1 MDINLVLKK
10 AVNLHLSKKLDEAEE
25 LYKKILKNNPNHL
38 DALNNLASIY
48 NYKKK
53 HEQAKDLLEIV
64 LKNQPNNTDALNNY
78 GNTLKG
84 LNFFKEALVFYEKSI
99 LLKPD
104 FVDALNNKGNC
115 LTSIGKLK
123 DAFKVFNEAITIN
136 PNHIN
141 SNWNLGLLQLL
152 TGDFKNGWKNY
163 EWRKKRNLIKNNYIQ
178 DLKKEWLGKSSIK
191 NKKIYIYKEQGLGD
205 YIQFS
210 RYLLLIN
217 KLGAKIILDTPVSL
231 KKLIETIG
239 INFEF
244 IDEIQDQSFD
254 FYCSIMSLPY
264 IFKTN
269 LQTIPNKIPYLF
281 ADKTKEL
288 FWKEKIKNNKKK
300 IGLVWSGNSKNLTI
314 FNRNIS
320 LQKLTPILDLPFS
333 FHSLQIEIAEHEKKI
348 FNKYKNLNNHKNE
361 IIGFHNTAAL
371 ISNLDLVIT
380 IDTSIAHLA
389 GALGKKVWILLPFIS
404 DFRWLMNT
412 DRSPW
417 YPNVKLFRQTKFNS
431 WDEILLL
438 LKSELEKI

>member
-10 AVNLHLSKKLDEAEE
+10 AVNLHLSKKLDQAEE
-25 LYKKILKNNPNHL
+25 LYKKILKYNPNHL

-53 HEQAKDLLEIV
+53 HEQAKDLLEFV
-64 LKNQPNNTDALNNY
+64 LKIQPNNTDALNNY
-78 GNTLKG
+78 GNALKG
-84 LNFFKEALVFYEKSI
+84 LGFFNEALVFYEKSI

-152 TGDFKNGWKNY
+152 TGDFENGWKNY
-163 EWRKKRNLIKNNYIQ
+163 EWRKKRILIKNNYIQ
-178 DLKKEWLGKSSIK
+178 DLNKEWLGKSSIK

-231 KKLIETIG
+231 KKLIQTIG
-239 INFEF
+239 IKFEF
-244 IDEIQDQSFD
+244 INEIKDQSFD

-281 ADKTKEL
+281 ADKTKEQW
-288 FWKEKIKNNKKK
+288 WKEKINNKKKK
-300 IGLVWSGNSKNLTI
+300 IGLAWSGNSKNLTI

-333 FHSLQIEIAEHEKKI
+333 FHSLHIEIAEHEKKI

-389 GALGKKVWILLPFIS
+389 GALGKKVWLLLPFIS

-412 DRSPW
+412 DSSPW
-417 YPNVKLFRQTKFNS
+417 YPNIKLFRQTKFNS
-431 WDEILLL
+431 WDQILLL